1 MIRPDPETSRRL
13 GWSAVTLYL
22 CGLGIAA
29 VLRTQADFNTYYRA
43 GIVAAQGGNFYDP
56 KYNIGFLYAPIFA
69 IGFVP
74 FGMLP
79 LKAAQAAW
87 FAVNAAALVALIFGA
102 GRLLFGRRRRLPAAL
117 IVLPVLF
124 SARFIDNNIEHGQ
137 IDLITFALLT
147 WGIALAEEERPR
159 PGGAMLAAAI
169 MIKPFATLGALY
181 LILRRRLDALGWM
194 IAAGVVL
201 LILPMLF
208 FGPRSFDVTVSYLHA
223 VAAMTGRFRTMLTNQ
238 SATSAVARLLEAPG
252 GANRGAERVSV
263 MLGIGLEAA
272 LVAAVSWW
280 VVASRG
286 DGAGAP
292 AGCAKTPSRRDPSP
306 MAEAPCTFFGGLL
319 SRLALCGLFCIMPS
333 LAPVSWKHYYVALL
347 IPYMAL
353 LSGMWIDKPAQ
364 RQAPIAAWALMIL
377 SIVLNLETGHRLMHL
392 ALFYSVHF
400 VSSLMVLAALFAVW
414 RSQKTDG
421 VSSRVWRET

>member
-1 MIRPDPETSRRL
+1 MTRPDPETSRRL

-56 KYNIGFLYAPIFA
+56 KYNIGFLYAPIFG

-147 WGIALAEEERPR
+147 WGIALAEEGRPR

-181 LILRRRLDALGWM
+181 LMLRRRLDALGWM

-208 FGPRSFDVTVSYLHA
+208 FGSRSFDVTVSYLHA
-223 VAAMTGRFRTMLTNQ
+223 VAAMSGRFRTMLTNQ

-252 GANRGAERVSV
+252 AADRVSV

-292 AGCAKTPSRRDPSP
+292 AGCAN
-306 MAEAPCTFFGGLL
+306 GNLL

-333 LAPVSWKHYYVALL
+333 FAPVSWKHYYVALL

-364 RQAPIAAWALMIL
+364 REAPIAAWTLMIL

-400 VSSLMVLAALFAVW
+400 VSSLMLLAALFAFW